1 MNNENYI
8 DFIAEQ
14 SFKNLVKNK
23 ENTSPNLA
31 WYEEEKHF
39 EKAIPI
45 ESLWVDAKFIPYQA
59 PTFSNSNIFSIEN
72 NGVTINVLEK
82 KTVRLETK
90 DNVLYSEELLDSID
104 HNYGKGYDVILK
116 DANEEQVPFGLNR
129 WIVDSS
135 SGNISFLDGLPSGFA
150 EPFNVTF
157 VKYIGRKGT
166 QGLLKTDGTVEMD
179 NNYYPEQEQDV
190 VTKKYVDENIT
201 NVADI
206 VDLLVPTEPATM
218 PFGIE
223 ILSKTRE
230 GKYYR
235 DSSEFVDVIYSFEK
249 LVIET
254 KQVMLKKDFDVSFSI
269 NINDSPIKPITLKSD
284 MEYGQITYS
293 PIESITYDVNI
304 RDPYSENV
312 VSNGF
317 YKCADIKT
325 TIDLNIFPIDANFL
339 RIAAQVKNEIKD
351 YYHKTDTILIGRCD
365 KVLEGRQNK
374 ILNCEPEY
382 RYISG
387 IKLANKFNY
396 NVSFFGINNFE
407 SRSLGKIN
415 FEGLKEIDIEYKN
428 SLPSDEILE
437 SGVVDDE
444 GKYSEHIKAKLE
456 LNNLDYES
464 IFSYENDFN
473 FIYDT
478 ISDESDRLKSSIEEV
493 YTPELYDST
502 QNLQDN
508 KELQLL
514 RGNYRY
520 PKKDFSEYGELD
532 YSSCN
537 GMRYVTK
544 ELKLENANHFILSFN
559 KLYPYNM
566 PIISNEMSIDMY
578 VDKDATIHSDEEIK
592 YKSWINI
599 NKPFSG
605 VSSCFY
611 LEDAGAIEMS
621 KSDVKNKYIT
631 FGPVS
636 ITGKIYIRIG
646 LKEGSDI
653 VFNF

>member
-1 MNNENYI
+1 MDNYL

-14 SFKNLVKNK
+14 SFKNLIKNK
-23 ENTSPNLA
+23 ENTSSNLA

-59 PTFSNSNIFSIEN
+59 PLFENSNIFSIEN

-82 KTVRLETK
+82 KNVHLETK
-90 DNVLYSEELLDSID
+90 DNVLHNEELLDSID

-116 DANEEQVPFGLNR
+116 DANDEQVPFGLNR

-135 SGNISFLDGLPSGFA
+135 SGNISFLDGLPKGFA

-166 QGLLKTDGTVEMD
+166 QGLLKTDGTAEMD
-179 NNYYPEQEQDV
+179 NDYYPEQEQDV

-218 PFGIE
+218 PFGLKL
-223 ILSKTRE
+223 LSETRE
-230 GKYYR
+230 GKYYK
-235 DSSEFVDVIYSFEK
+235 DKSDFINVIYNFEN
-249 LVIET
+249 LILET
-254 KQVMLKKDFDVSFSI
+254 KQVMLKKDFDINFSI
-269 NINDSPIKPITLKSD
+269 NINNEPIVPITLESD
-284 MEYGQITYS
+284 MEYGLSKVYNPLEGITYA
-293 PIESITYDVNI
+293 VNI
-304 RDPYSENV
+304 RDPYGENI

-317 YKCADIKT
+317 YKCADIIT
-325 TIDLNIFPIDANFL
+325 TIDLNKIQNSSFL
-339 RIAAQVKNEIKD
+339 KVFAQVENKTKD
-351 YYHKTDTILIGRCD
+351 YYHSTEPLVLGCCD
-365 KVLEGRQNK
+365 K
-374 ILNCEPEY
+374 ILKGNQKDILSCEPEY

-396 NVSFFGINNFE
+396 NVSFFGIDNFE
-407 SRSLGKIN
+407 SRSLGKID
-415 FEGLKEIDIEYKN
+415 FENIKEIDIKYKN
-428 SLPSDEILE
+428 DLPNEEISE
-437 SGVVDDE
+437 SGIVDD
-444 GKYSEHIKAKLE
+444 KDKFSMSIKAKLD
-456 LNNLDYES
+456 LNNLDYEN
-464 IFSYENDFN
+464 IFTHEENFN

-478 ISDESDRLKSSIEEV
+478 LSDESDRLKSSTEEI
-493 YTPELYDST
+493 YEPIPYDSE
-502 QNLQDN
+502 QSLLENN
-508 KELQLL
+508 ELQLL

-520 PKKDFSEYGELD
+520 PHLDFSDCGELN
-532 YSSCN
+532 YSSCK
-537 GMRYVTK
+537 GVRYVTK
-544 ELKLENANHFILSFN
+544 AFELENANHFVLNFT
-559 KLYPYNM
+559 KLYNSNKSIIDNNM
-566 PIISNEMSIDMY
+566 FIDMY
-578 VDKDATIHSDEEIK
+578 VDKDATLHSDEEIK
-592 YKSWINI
+592 YKSWIKI
-599 NKPFSG
+599 NKPFNG

-611 LEDAGAIEMS
+611 IEDAGAIEMS
-621 KSDVKNKYIT
+621 KSDAENKYIT

>member
-1 MNNENYI
+1 MDNYL

-14 SFKNLVKNK
+14 SFKNLIKNK
-23 ENTSPNLA
+23 ENTSSNLA

-59 PTFSNSNIFSIEN
+59 PLFENSNIFSIEN

-82 KTVRLETK
+82 KNVHLETK
-90 DNVLYSEELLDSID
+90 DNVLHSEELLDSID

-116 DANEEQVPFGLNR
+116 DANDEQVPFGLNR

-135 SGNISFLDGLPSGFA
+135 SGNISFLDGLPKGFA

-166 QGLLKTDGTVEMD
+166 QGLLKTDGTAEMD
-179 NNYYPEQEQDV
+179 NGYYPEQEQDV

-218 PFGIE
+218 PFGLKL
-223 ILSKTRE
+223 LSETRE
-230 GKYYR
+230 GKYYK
-235 DSSEFVDVIYSFEK
+235 DKSDFINVIYNFEN
-249 LVIET
+249 LILET
-254 KQVMLKKDFDVSFSI
+254 KQVMLKKDFDINFSI
-269 NINDSPIKPITLKSD
+269 NINNEPIVPITLESD
-284 MEYGQITYS
+284 MEYGLSKVYNPLEGITYA
-293 PIESITYDVNI
+293 VNI
-304 RDPYSENV
+304 RDPYGENI

-317 YKCADIKT
+317 YKCADIIT
-325 TIDLNIFPIDANFL
+325 TIDLNKIQNSSFL
-339 RIAAQVKNEIKD
+339 KVFAQVENKTKD
-351 YYHKTDTILIGRCD
+351 YYHSTEPLVLGCCD
-365 KVLEGRQNK
+365 K
-374 ILNCEPEY
+374 ILKGNQKDILSCEPEY

-396 NVSFFGINNFE
+396 NVSFFGIDNFE
-407 SRSLGKIN
+407 SRSLGKID
-415 FEGLKEIDIEYKN
+415 FENIKEIDIKYKN
-428 SLPSDEILE
+428 DLPNEEISE
-437 SGVVDDE
+437 SGIVDD
-444 GKYSEHIKAKLE
+444 KDKFSMSIKAKLD
-456 LNNLDYES
+456 LNNLDYEN
-464 IFSYENDFN
+464 IFTHEENFN

-478 ISDESDRLKSSIEEV
+478 LSDESDRLKSSTEEI
-493 YTPELYDST
+493 YEPIPYDSE
-502 QNLQDN
+502 QSLLENN
-508 KELQLL
+508 ELQLL

-520 PKKDFSEYGELD
+520 PHLDFSDCGELN
-532 YSSCN
+532 YSSCK
-537 GMRYVTK
+537 GIRYVTK
-544 ELKLENANHFILSFN
+544 AFELENANHFVLNFT
-559 KLYPYNM
+559 KLYNSNKSIIDNNM
-566 PIISNEMSIDMY
+566 FINIY
-578 VDKDATIHSDEEIK
+578 VDKDATLHSDEEIK

-599 NKPFSG
+599 NKPFNG

-611 LEDAGAIEMS
+611 IEDAGAIEMS
-621 KSDVKNKYIT
+621 KSDAENKYIT
-631 FGPVS
+631 FGPVN